1 MIYKSAKIFQ
11 ILPTFIFTTFFD
23 FSNDLSHN
31 MSQDIAILLKPN
43 ILNKQ
48 IISNI
53 LFYQHS
59 PPDSQM

>member
-23 FSNDLSHN
+23 FSNDLSHD

-43 ILNKQ
+43 ILNK
-48 IISNI
+48 
-53 LFYQHS
+53 
-59 PPDSQM
+59 